1 MRFVSNI
8 ASNVIS
14 DIQRSDETVQT
25 ALQQLSS
32 GQRVTLPSDD
42 PAASAAMVQLQTQ
55 ASNID
60 QYTANADSAISQA
73 QSADSVVSSVVS
85 LLNQAVTLGTEGAN
99 GTSNAANRQAI
110 ATQVQG
116 LLASVVS
123 LANTKFQG
131 ISLFSGSANSQ
142 AAFTADSTSPTGYT
156 YHGNSAVNTIAIGDS
171 LSVQANIPGSTLF
184 TNANGNVLAALSSL
198 ATALTS
204 GTSDDI
210 DIGTATAAVT
220 TALKFVSQQHVV
232 YGNAINQA
240 NAQESYLAQD
250 QVTLTSRAT
259 SLIGID
265 TATAAENLSQAEIN
279 NSAVLAA
286 SARVLQ
292 NNLLTYLNP

>member
-14 DIQRSDETVQT
+14 DIQRSDASVQT

-32 GQRVTLPSDD
+32 GQRVSVPSDD

-60 QYTANADSAISQA
+60 QYTTNADSAISQA

-85 LLNQAVTLGTEGAN
+85 LLNQAVTLGTEGAT

-116 LLASVVS
+116 LLSNVVS
-123 LANTKFQG
+123 LANTRFQG
-131 ISLFSGSANSQ
+131 ISLFGGSASSQ

-156 YHGNSAVNTIAIGDS
+156 YNGNSTVNTIAIGDS

-204 GTSDDI
+204 GVSA

-220 TALKFVSQQHVV
+220 TALNVVSQQHVV

-240 NAQESYLAQD
+240 NAQETYLAQD

-265 TATAAENLSQAEIN
+265 TATAAENLSQAETN

-292 NNLLTYLNP
+292 NNLLTYLGH

>member
-1 MRFVSNI
+1 
-8 ASNVIS
+8 
-14 DIQRSDETVQT
+14 
-25 ALQQLSS
+25 
-32 GQRVTLPSDD
+32 
-42 PAASAAMVQLQTQ
+42 MVQLQTQ

-60 QYTANADSAISQA
+60 QYTTNADSAISQA

-99 GTSNAANRQAI
+99 GTSNASNRQAI
-110 ATQVQG
+110 ATQIQG
-116 LLASVVS
+116 LLANVVS

-131 ISLFSGSANSQ
+131 ISLFGGSVSSQ
-142 AAFTADSTSPTGYT
+142 AAFTADSSSPTGYT
-156 YHGNSAVNTIAIGDS
+156 YNGNSTVNTIAIGDS

-204 GTSDDI
+204 GASN

-220 TALKFVSQQHVV
+220 TALNVVSQQHVV

-240 NAQESYLAQD
+240 NAQETYLAQD

-265 TATAAENLSQAEIN
+265 TATAAENLSQAETN

-292 NNLLTYLNP
+292 NNLLTYLSH